1 MFTPGRVAITLI
13 AILVAVILYW
23 VTKILSVTT
32 MALVEVNFTNW
43 PTWGQLTFQA
53 FPVLAL
59 IFLFV
64 WAFRQ
69 LNPERDLGG
78 DQPMNYP
85 GKAFGLIKSTQFGSM
100 PKMGKK
106 SMKMEPPIETPTLGF
121 EKSQWSSNPL
131 AGKFTISSGKKKK
144 KKGNKDAFDF

>member
-32 MALVEVNFTNW
+32 MALVEVNFTSW

-69 LNPERDLGG
+69 LNPERDLGETEPHPFRMAG
-78 DQPMNYP
+78 S
-85 GKAFGLIKSTQFGSM
+85 ALGLV
-100 PKMGKK
+100 KK
-106 SMKMEPPIETPTLGF
+106 SQFTPSSPIVGQFVGQP
-121 EKSQWSSNPL
+121 
-131 AGKFTISSGKKKK
+131 KKKK
-144 KKGNKDAFDF
+144 KKSGGDAFDL